1 MKKQVYPEIGV
12 GALISNKQGKILLVK
27 SPKWFDKYTI
37 PGGHVEL
44 GESLETALIREMKE
58 EVGLDISVI
67 KLLNWQEAINSAEY
81 FRPRHFLFFDFLCE
95 TNNKNVAIDGEEITD
110 YIWVEPEKASKLN
123 TDRFSAKAIKD
134 YLKFIQK

>member
-44 GESLETALIREMKE
+44 GENLEVALIRDKRRSRIRYPSNKIIELA
-58 EVGLDISVI
+58 GG
-67 KLLNWQEAINSAEY
+67 NS
-81 FRPRHFLFFDFLCE
+81 FRGVL
-95 TNNKNVAIDGEEITD
+95 
-110 YIWVEPEKASKLN
+110 
-123 TDRFSAKAIKD
+123 
-134 YLKFIQK
+134 